1 MKVMS
6 SIRRVG
12 GSVSNN
18 LALDVI
24 FNNEIIL
31 LRMSDILVDDVS
43 FSQGTRGRC
52 DF

>member
-6 SIRRVG
+6 SIR
-12 GSVSNN
+12 SVSNHF
-18 LALDVI
+18 ALDVI

-31 LRMSDILVDDVS
+31 LWMSVILVGDVS